1 VIIVGPWAL
10 KFAGGERGHPTPRSA
25 LVARRRGAALYG
37 MRRAWR
43 SKHRAQL
50 ARSDWARAAVQP
62 GVENAMKKERKDLMA
77 GMNARWIEYPCVTR
91 Q

>member
-1 VIIVGPWAL
+1 
-10 KFAGGERGHPTPRSA
+10 
-25 LVARRRGAALYG
+25 